1 MVPCF
6 VLGEGCLTNVTSV
19 CVRQGT
25 NSFFYVAVVTAVGL
39 GFELLPFL
47 PFPFPWLLSEGER
60 RRTGCRGSIP
70 GRAGPHPFILP
81 LPALMWQ
88 CAGSSLF
95 AMALDRGR
103 RMHSITEFPA
113 FFPSGQRQN
122 WMETKS
128 RDLSSVVHTRSRFS
142 KSLLHCVQVLTLL
155 SLFNVNVCI
164 AKVNISFPSS
174 NAAQEPRMCI
184 PFPNVCYPNSIK
196 YIIAQKRLRN

>member
-1 MVPCF
+1 MISFTCLRPLEIGFLLSYLDMGLSDSIGCKQLETPGVPGLIMVPCF

-25 NSFFYVAVVTAVGL
+25 SSFFYVAVVTAVGL

-81 LPALMWQ
+81 LPALVWQ

-128 RDLSSVVHTRSRFS
+128 RDLSSVVHTSSRFS
-142 KSLLHCVQVLTLL
+142 KS
-155 SLFNVNVCI
+155 
-164 AKVNISFPSS
+164 
-174 NAAQEPRMCI
+174 
-184 PFPNVCYPNSIK
+184 
-196 YIIAQKRLRN
+196 